1 MHTQGMSEEQQFLE
15 QISSSLHQTLGQ
27 PPSVAVVLGSGWK
40 ERAADLLADVDE
52 VPLSQIPA
60 WPQPRVQ
67 GHGGEL
73 KMGDCSGRSVVLVG
87 GRVHGYEGYEAREI
101 VRGVRGMIAWGVP
114 NVLLLNAAGS
124 VRSHL
129 PPGSLMALSDHL
141 NLGLPNPL
149 AADQEPSGVA
159 NFLNLVGLYHGQ
171 WRQGVAK
178 ACPNLATG
186 IYAGLPGPNYETPA
200 EVAMLQ
206 TLGADAVGMS
216 TVPEAMAAKAAGAN
230 VLGISLITNYA
241 AGLHGSEPSHGEVLE
256 TATAAGD
263 AAAEVLAAA
272 VAAAPISR

>member
-1 MHTQGMSEEQQFLE
+1 MHTLDMADEQQFLD
-15 QISSSLHQTLGQ
+15 QISGALGQTLGE
-27 PPSVAVVLGSGWK
+27 PASVAVVLGSGWK
-40 ERAADLLADVDE
+40 ERAADLLTDVNEVQLADV
-52 VPLSQIPA
+52 PG

-67 GHGGEL
+67 GHGGDL
-73 KMGDCSGRSVVLVG
+73 KLGNCNGRRVALVG
-87 GRVHGYEGYEAREI
+87 GRVHSYEGYEAREI
-101 VRGVRGMIAWGVP
+101 VRGVRGLIQWGVP
-114 NVLLLNAAGS
+114 NILLLNAAGS

-129 PPGSLMALSDHL
+129 RPGALMALSDHL

-149 AADQEPSGVA
+149 AGDQEPSGVA

-171 WRQGVAK
+171 WREGVVR
-178 ACPNLATG
+178 ACPEVATG
-186 IYAGLPGPNYETPA
+186 VYAGLPGPNYETPA

-216 TVPEAMAAKAAGAN
+216 TVPEAIAAKAAGAN

-263 AAAEVLAAA
+263 AAAKVLAAA
-272 VAAAPISR
+272 VSAAPQR